1 MDQVRLIVVAA
12 PCRGP
17 GPIHVRLLSDGSNH
31 ALKGAEPGEQFG
43 RQSNT
48 AIELAQQMFVTD
60 PDRVRDLANPRR
72 VQSTLDHAQGVTDRA
87 RRMRSGSD
95 AMDKPRFQQIE

>member
-1 MDQVRLIVVAA
+1 MDQVCLIVVAA
-12 PCRGP
+12 RYRGTRP
-17 GPIHVRLLSDGSNH
+17 VHVRFLSNESNH
-31 ALKGAEPGEQFG
+31 ALKGAEPGKHLG

-72 VQSTLDHAQGVTDRA
+72 VQATLDHPQGVTD
-87 RRMRSGSD
+87 
-95 AMDKPRFQQIE
+95 